1 MELSGAEPVHSLN
14 HRSCVFNGS
23 LRQDAVAKIENMS
36 GTIARTTQIP
46 LDSHIMTKKRPGIS
60 QIRAPIHPYNIATRL
75 LHQGKERGVAGSK
88 MDGRNLLVNA
98 LEYALAVR
106 IHIFLVV
113 RRAECSD
120 PTVKQLHGL
129 HPSLNLKVQVGDYRV
144 RDLVHESVPNV
155 RSPVH
160 ESLGIDIVLRP
171 STLDHVAGKGEW
183 CTRKPNQRS
192 APLQFLPHPLDSL
205 LEEWHTFL
213 GLQRKERIHI
223 LYRAHGIAYDRT
235 FSFSK
240 RQIHPHARKRQQDV
254 CKDDGRVKV
263 ESPHGLEGD
272 LSGEFRSPAHL
283 QERAVSPQGPV
294 LLQVPPCLSH
304 HPNWRTVYL
313 FPPAGLEEPVIL
325 RHQHPFVT
333 PERVSSGKWSTAS
346 QRISERANGNTIH
359 TGAEGENLL
368 NADRKVLQ

>member
-36 GTIARTTQIP
+36 GTIARTTQNPLDPRFNDLNGSEKCHGVQVP
-46 LDSHIMTKKRPGIS
+46 LDS
-60 QIRAPIHPYNIATRL
+60 
-75 LHQGKERGVAGSK
+75 
-88 MDGRNLLVNA
+88 
-98 LEYALAVR
+98 
-106 IHIFLVV
+106 
-113 RRAECSD
+113 
-120 PTVKQLHGL
+120 
-129 HPSLNLKVQVGDYRV
+129 
-144 RDLVHESVPNV
+144 
-155 RSPVH
+155 
-160 ESLGIDIVLRP
+160 
-171 STLDHVAGKGEW
+171 
-183 CTRKPNQRS
+183 
-192 APLQFLPHPLDSL
+192 LPHPLDSL
-205 LEEWHTFL
+205 LEEWHMFL

-313 FPPAGLEEPVIL
+313 FPPAGL
-325 RHQHPFVT
+325 
-333 PERVSSGKWSTAS
+333 
-346 QRISERANGNTIH
+346 
-359 TGAEGENLL
+359 
-368 NADRKVLQ
+368 

>member
-36 GTIARTTQIP
+36 GTIARTTQNP

-60 QIRAPIHPYNIATRL
+60 QIRAPIPPYNFATRL

-129 HPSLNLKVQVGDYRV
+129 HPGLNLKVQVGDYRV

-160 ESLGIDIVLRP
+160 ESLGIDISLIHISEPTRLRRI
-171 STLDHVAGKGEW
+171 SYAVFCLKKKNKQTNGLDHSLNIHLKGGGIEYLTPRPMLVSNDRLCRRLHNVIEILQDPTW
-183 CTRKPNQRS
+183 YKP
-192 APLQFLPHPLDSL
+192 
-205 LEEWHTFL
+205 
-213 GLQRKERIHI
+213 
-223 LYRAHGIAYDRT
+223 
-235 FSFSK
+235 
-240 RQIHPHARKRQQDV
+240 V
-254 CKDDGRVKV
+254 
-263 ESPHGLEGD
+263 
-272 LSGEFRSPAHL
+272 
-283 QERAVSPQGPV
+283 
-294 LLQVPPCLSH
+294 
-304 HPNWRTVYL
+304 
-313 FPPAGLEEPVIL
+313 
-325 RHQHPFVT
+325 
-333 PERVSSGKWSTAS
+333 
-346 QRISERANGNTIH
+346 
-359 TGAEGENLL
+359 
-368 NADRKVLQ
+368 

>member
-1 MELSGAEPVHSLN
+1 MELSGAESVHSLN

-36 GTIARTTQIP
+36 GTIARTTQNPLDPRFNDLNGSEKCHGVQVP

-120 PTVKQLHGL
+120 PTVKQL
-129 HPSLNLKVQVGDYRV
+129 
-144 RDLVHESVPNV
+144 
-155 RSPVH
+155 
-160 ESLGIDIVLRP
+160 
-171 STLDHVAGKGEW
+171 
-183 CTRKPNQRS
+183 
-192 APLQFLPHPLDSL
+192 
-205 LEEWHTFL
+205 L

-313 FPPAGLEEPVIL
+313 FPPAGL
-325 RHQHPFVT
+325 
-333 PERVSSGKWSTAS
+333 
-346 QRISERANGNTIH
+346 
-359 TGAEGENLL
+359 
-368 NADRKVLQ
+368 

>member
-36 GTIARTTQIP
+36 GTIARTTQNPLDPRFNDLNGSEKCHEVQVP

-205 LEEWHTFL
+205 LEEWHMFL

-313 FPPAGLEEPVIL
+313 FPPAGLYVPVIL
-325 RHQHPFVT
+325 RP
-333 PERVSSGKWSTAS
+333 PRSIPPYSPAAS
-346 QRISERANGNTIH
+346 WCTRWAAGLPCPPSC
-359 TGAEGENLL
+359 
-368 NADRKVLQ
+368 